1 VSDRIVS
8 VETATVALTLP
19 APLQVGPMTVRS
31 REYAMVRVLTAS
43 GLVGKAYCLTRNAP
57 VAATVD
63 RLVTP
68 HVVGQEAGDI
78 PACRERCIRANI
90 MVARTGLAVRALGLV
105 DVALWDISAQRERLP
120 LHRCLGS
127 KAAAAPVIL
136 VAAYPVAGKTPE
148 ELADT
153 VLEYAAQGYRLLKIA
168 RSGDG
173 TFMRRWL
180 EEIASALP
188 ATAGVIVDAGCAWT
202 DADEALRETSTW
214 GLGELAWL
222 EDPLVPE
229 DVEGLVR
236 LRRDGP
242 YPVAAGDELAERLTF
257 GLLLESGAVDVLRI
271 DTVAIGGVTP
281 TLELV
286 DRAAAAGVPVSFH
299 VFPELNVHLAS
310 VTPGATVETFDPSLP
325 GGNPFDPG
333 HLLSSGRLA
342 VTNGLAQPPS
352 APGIGFELL
361 EVVQ

>member
-1 VSDRIVS
+1 
-8 VETATVALTLP
+8 
-19 APLQVGPMTVRS
+19 M
-31 REYAMVRVLTAS
+31 
-43 GLVGKAYCLTRNAP
+43 
-57 VAATVD
+57 
-63 RLVTP
+63 
-68 HVVGQEAGDI
+68 
-78 PACRERCIRANI
+78 
-90 MVARTGLAVRALGLV
+90 
-105 DVALWDISAQRERLP
+105 
-120 LHRCLGS
+120 
-127 KAAAAPVIL
+127 IL
-136 VAAYPVAGKTPE
+136 VAAYPVAGKAPE
-148 ELADT
+148 ELAAA

-168 RSGDG
+168 RSDNG

-188 ATAGVIVDAGCAWT
+188 ATASVIVDAGCAWRN
-202 DADEALRETSTW
+202 ADEALQETSTW
-214 GLGELAWL
+214 GLAELAWL

-242 YPVAAGDELAERLTF
+242 HPVAAGDELAERLTF
-257 GLLLESGAVDVLRI
+257 DLLLDSGAVDVLRI

-310 VTPGATVETFDPSLP
+310 VSPGATVETFDPSLS

-342 VTNGLAQPPS
+342 VTNGLAQAPS

-361 EVVQ
+361 EVA